1 MDDPSLHTD
10 EELVGLSLENK
21 RLFAE
26 IVHRYEGKLG
36 RYIHRLAKLG
46 SEDTEDLLQDV
57 FLKVY
62 ENLNSFDRDLKFSS
76 WIYRIT
82 HNETMAF
89 LRRRKVRPQGHMVDG
104 SEEVLAAIASELD
117 LMRDIEVTDDM
128 RILQTALGELTQE
141 YREVLVLQYFEHK
154 SYDEISD
161 ILAIPPGT
169 VATRINRAKE
179 RLRKAMS
186 TKGYQHD

>member
-1 MDDPSLHTD
+1 MDDPSLYTD

-26 IVHRYEGKLG
+26 IVKRYESKLG

-46 SEDTEDLLQDV
+46 PEDTEDLLQDI

-62 ENLNSFDRDLKFSS
+62 LNLNSFDRDLKFSS
-76 WIYRIT
+76 WIYRIV

-89 LRRRKVRPQGHMVDG
+89 FRRRKVRPQGHMVNG
-104 SEEVLAAIASELD
+104 SEETLAEIASELD
-117 LMRDIEVTDDM
+117 LMRDIEATDDT
-128 RILQTALGELTQE
+128 RILQAALGELTQE